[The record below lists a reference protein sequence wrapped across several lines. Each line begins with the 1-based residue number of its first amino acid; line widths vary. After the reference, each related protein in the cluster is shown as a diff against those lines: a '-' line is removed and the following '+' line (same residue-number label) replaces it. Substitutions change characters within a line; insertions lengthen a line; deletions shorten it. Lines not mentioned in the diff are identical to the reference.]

1 VGQLISLAI
10 LCGGLG
16 IGGGFL
22 GGCGSTAVGGDD
34 DDDDDTDGPV
44 DAGPVMEVN
53 STRPALDE
61 MRVDGDLPI
70 IVEFSDPVRASSVSE
85 ETFAVSGP
93 FGPVHGGYDIQGD
106 TVTFTPAA
114 PFYLLG
120 DYTVTITTELT
131 SQAGGSLADDFQMA
145 FRVADGDWSGRI
157 DLAEEVGQF
166 LDVARNRR
174 GDMVL
179 PFTTAGPT
187 GSIKAVVFDAAQRTF
202 SLPQQL
208 EADDQSFGAAR
219 AAIDEDGD
227 AVVAWSSAAA
237 PGTRG
242 WVRRTDGAWNAPTL
256 EAGAVG
262 QLGLTAGGTAVMASN
277 ADPGPA
283 TMIETLAPAA
293 DAWTAP
299 ETAIAGA
306 TVEGILHSGDR
317 VEIVAYDSVSERL
330 VARGFVEGSGLA
342 ATQHLSAA
350 GVTVDAVNLQY
361 LPGEDL
367 AATWVQEGS
376 QIWHARFDGASDT
389 WSSDLLA
396 SGVLGSAVCANDDGE
411 RLAAYISGG
420 AIYAAHAEP
429 GHGFSE
435 PQALGSPA
443 GMEYARCTIDQLGN
457 GVLVWARA
465 GGKSFRARFAG
476 GAFSDAAELGDGPT
490 VIQALAEQATG
501 HARVIFYNGEKLTAL
516 AFE

>member
-1 VGQLISLAI
+1 VGQIISLAI

-16 IGGGFL
+16 IGCSFL
-22 GGCGSTAVGGDD
+22 NGSG
-34 DDDDDTDGPV
+34 DDTDGDDTDGDDTDGDDTVTPILEI
-44 DAGPVMEVN
+44 D
-53 STRPALDE
+53 SFRPALDD

-70 IVEFSDPVRASSVSE
+70 IVEFSDPLRASSVSE

-93 FGPVHGGYDIQGD
+93 FGAVSGGYDIQGE

-120 DYTVTITTELT
+120 DYTVTITTELV
-131 SQAGGSLADDFQMA
+131 SEAGGSLAEPFQMS
-145 FRVADGDWSGRI
+145 FRVADGEWSGRI
-157 DLAEEVGQF
+157 DLAEEVGEF

-187 GSIKAVVFDAAQRTF
+187 GSIKAVLFDAAQRNF
-202 SLPQQL
+202 SLPEQL
-208 EADDQSFGAAR
+208 EQDDQPFGDAR

-227 AVVAWSSAAA
+227 AVVAWSSAIT

-242 WVRRTDGAWNAPTL
+242 WVRRTDGAWSAPTV

-262 QLGLTAGGTAVMASN
+262 QLGLTAGGTAVMATN

-283 TMIETLAPAA
+283 TLVETLGPSA

-306 TVEGILHSGDR
+306 TLAGVLHSGDR
-317 VEIVAYDSVSERL
+317 VEIVAYDSVSARL
-330 VARGFVEGSGLA
+330 EARGFVEGGGGLA
-342 ATQHLSAA
+342 GTQHLSPA

-361 LPGEDL
+361 LAGEDL
-367 AATWVQEGS
+367 AATWVQNGS
-376 QIWHARFDGASDT
+376 QIWHARFDGTSDT
-389 WSSDLLA
+389 WTSDMLA
-396 SGVLGSAVCANDDGE
+396 SGVLGSAVCANDEGE

-420 AIYAAHAEP
+420 SIYAAHADP

-435 PQALGSPA
+435 PQELGSPA

-457 GVLVWARA
+457 GVLIWARA
-465 GGKSFRARFAG
+465 GGKSLRARYAG
-476 GAFSDAAELGDGPT
+476 GVFSDAAELGDGPS
-490 VIQALAEQATG
+490 VIEALAEQATG